1 MDDHSLLWAESLADF
16 RMSLGRRVRIKTDE
30 EVELIR
36 LSSLLVGR
44 TLAQVAAR
52 VQPGVTTL
60 ALDAVAEEFI
70 RDHGAE
76 PGFKG
81 YGGFPN
87 SLCTSVNEAVV
98 HGIPNDTPLQ
108 EGDIVSVD
116 CGVLMNGFYGDSAYT
131 FAVGDVSEEVQRLL
145 DTTKAC
151 LDLAIEQAVVGKRIG
166 DIGHACQQHAEGQ
179 GYGVVRELVGHGL
192 GRDLHEAPEVPNY
205 GRRGNG
211 PKLMDGMVLAIEPMI
226 NLGGRE
232 VGQAEDG
239 WTIVTR
245 DGKVSAHFEHD
256 LVVRQGKADVLS
268 SFKDIEEVLNSKNTN

>member
-1 MDDHSLLWAESLADF
+1 MDVHSLLWAESLADF

-98 HGIPNDTPLQ
+98 HGIPNDTPLE
-108 EGDIVSVD
+108 EGDIVSVE

-192 GRDLHEAPEVPNY
+192 GRDLHEAPEVPNF

-232 VGQAEDG
+232 VGQADDG

-256 LVVRQGKADVLS
+256 VVVRQGKADVLS
-268 SFKDIEEVLNSKNTN
+268 SFKDIEEVLNSKITN